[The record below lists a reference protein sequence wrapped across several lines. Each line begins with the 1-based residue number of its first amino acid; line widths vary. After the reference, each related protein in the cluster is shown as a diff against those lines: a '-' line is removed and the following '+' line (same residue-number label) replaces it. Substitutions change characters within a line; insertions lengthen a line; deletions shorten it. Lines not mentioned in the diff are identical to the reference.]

1 MTASDSSPL
10 FDSLLVANRG
20 EIACRVMRTAR
31 RLGLRTIA
39 VYSDADANALHV
51 READVAFRIGPAAA
65 AESYLRADA
74 ILEAAAKAG
83 AAAIHPGYGFLS
95 ENAAF
100 AEACE
105 KAGII
110 FVGPPAPA
118 IRAMG
123 SKSEAK
129 AIMEK
134 AGVPLVP
141 GYHGEE
147 QDPDFLAKEAERI
160 GFPVLIKASAGG
172 GGKGMRA
179 VDKAAGFA
187 EALAGAKREAASA
200 FGDERVLIERYL
212 TQPRHIEIQVFADNA
227 GEAVYLHERDC
238 SVQRRHQK
246 VLEEAPA
253 PGLTPEQRREMGEA
267 AVAAAK
273 AIGYRGAGTVEFIA
287 EDGAFFFMEMN
298 TRLQV
303 EHPVTEA
310 ITGQDLVEWQLRV
323 AAGQALPLSQEEIPL
338 KGHAIEARL
347 YAEDASKDFL
357 PATGR
362 LKRLRFPGEG
372 EGLRIDAGVAQG
384 DEVTPFYD
392 PMIAKIIAWG
402 PDRPAALKR
411 LALGLAD
418 LRVQGCV
425 TNADFLVRVLRHPDF
440 EKGGVD
446 TGFLGRA
453 RGDLLKRKPKAGK
466 HALAALALAEL
477 QARRREAEAL
487 AARSGDP
494 HSPWFT
500 GEGWRL
506 NAETHSKLRFLL
518 GEETHEAA
526 IHFGRDG
533 TSLEVGGE
541 RLPAGYE
548 ALDNGDLAI
557 SLGAERFKAGVLSDG
572 AERLLF
578 LDGEVLRFTLDDP
591 QARAESAE
599 AGGGSL
605 SAPMPAKV
613 TAILAAV
620 GDSVESGQALVVLEA
635 MKMEHTLRAPVAGT
649 VSALHYEVGDLVGEG
664 SELISLEEAQ

>member
-1 MTASDSSPL
+1 MTAQDPHRL
-10 FDSLLVANRG
+10 FDTLLIANRG

-31 RLGLRTIA
+31 RLGIKTVA
-39 VYSDADANALHV
+39 VYSDADAAALHV
-51 READVAFRIGPAAA
+51 READVALRIGPAAA
-65 AESYLRADA
+65 AESYLRGDA
-74 ILEAAAKAG
+74 ILEAALKSG
-83 AAAIHPGYGFLS
+83 SGAIHPGYGFLS

-105 KAGII
+105 KAGIV

-129 AIMEK
+129 AIMER

-147 QDPDFLAKEAERI
+147 QDEGFLAKEAERI
-160 GFPVLIKASAGG
+160 GYPVLIKASAGG

-179 VDKAAGFA
+179 VEKPGAFA

-200 FGDERVLIERYL
+200 FADDKVLIERYL
-212 TQPRHIEIQVFADNA
+212 TQPRHIEIQVFAGND
-227 GEAVYLHERDC
+227 GSAVYLHERDC

-253 PGLTPEQRREMGEA
+253 PGLTLEQRREMGEA
-267 AVAAAK
+267 AVAATK

-287 EDGAFFFMEMN
+287 EGGEFYFMEMN

-323 AAGQALPLSQEEIPL
+323 AAGQTLPLAQEEIPL
-338 KGHAIEARL
+338 EGHAIEARL
-347 YAEDASKDFL
+347 YAEDAAKEFL

-362 LKRLRFPGEG
+362 LKRLRFPRQEG
-372 EGLRIDAGVAQG
+372 GLRIDAGVAEG

-392 PMIAKIIAWG
+392 PMIAKMIAWG
-402 PDRPAALKR
+402 PDRASALKR
-411 LALGLAD
+411 LTRGLAE

-425 TNADFLVRVLRHPDF
+425 TNADFLGRVLRHPAF
-440 EKGGVD
+440 AAGGVD
-446 TGFLGRA
+446 TGFLARERA
-453 RGDLLKRKPKAGK
+453 DLLDRKPEVDRR
-466 HALAALALAEL
+466 ALAALALAEL
-477 QARRREAEAL
+477 HARRRDAERQ

-494 HSPWFT
+494 NSPWFT
-500 GEGWRL
+500 GDGRRL
-506 NAETHSKLRFLL
+506 NAETHSKLTFLL
-518 GEETHEAA
+518 GEEAYEAS
-526 IHFGRDG
+526 IHFGREG
-533 TSLEVGGE
+533 LNLELEGQ
-541 RLPAGYE
+541 RLPAAYE
-548 ALDNGDLAI
+548 PLAEGDFAI
-557 SLGAERFKAGVLSDG
+557 QLGEERFSAGVLADG
-572 AERLLF
+572 LERLLF
-578 LDGEVLRFTLDDP
+578 LEGEVLRFSLDDP
-591 QARAESAE
+591 QARAEGAV

-613 TAILAAV
+613 TAVLVAL
-620 GDSVESGQALVVLEA
+620 GDKVEAGQALVVLEA
-635 MKMEHTLRAPVAGT
+635 MKMEHTLRAPAAGEVA
-649 VSALHYEVGDLVGEG
+649 ALHYEVGDLVEEG
-664 SELISLEEAQ
+664 SELISLKEGE